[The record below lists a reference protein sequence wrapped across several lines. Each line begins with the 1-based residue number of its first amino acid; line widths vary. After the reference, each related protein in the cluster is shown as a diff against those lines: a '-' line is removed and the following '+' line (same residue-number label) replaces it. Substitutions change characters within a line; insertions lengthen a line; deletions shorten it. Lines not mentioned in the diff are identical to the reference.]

1 MDRKQGVITALAA
14 GLGFVSTAG
23 QAAAHCPLCTAAV
36 GTGLITARL
45 FGVNDIVSGIWV
57 GAFII
62 SIALWLDKALR
73 RKYKPILGQGVIL
86 SVIAFLST
94 VIPFYFAG
102 LFNTGGLFLGVEK
115 LLFGA
120 IAGSIITY
128 LGIFTSLKLK
138 SANENKVLFPFQ
150 TIVFVISFLTAAS
163 IFFWNF

>member
-94 VIPFYFAG
+94 VIPSFDVVFSVSLDIFIHLSNYHKVI
-102 LFNTGGLFLGVEK
+102 NIS
-115 LLFGA
+115 A
-120 IAGSIITY
+120 IPDI
-128 LGIFTSLKLK
+128 K
-138 SANENKVLFPFQ
+138 N
-150 TIVFVISFLTAAS
+150 
-163 IFFWNF
+163 